1 MSSAAPCGRRPTFT
15 GDATEART
23 QPERLRWGHM
33 LWEFAK
39 EREGVSFAQTLGR
52 AGEGPVSQ
60 LQSLEGRYLHVELC
74 LGCRPRSSVILHAKH
89 LIHLASS

>member
-1 MSSAAPCGRRPTFT
+1 MSSAAPCGRRPTST
-15 GDATEART
+15 GDATEAHT
-23 QPERLRWGHM
+23 QPERLRLGHM

-39 EREGVSFAQTLGR
+39 EREGVSFPQTLGR
-52 AGEGPVSQ
+52 TWEGPSAT

-74 LGCRPRSSVILHAKH
+74 LGCRPHSSVILHTKH